1 MCFLVHAGHLPFK
14 DKKRYNNIS
23 KCTRGTNKVASLGMQ
38 NVFIVDTTVF
48 SDFCCCERP
57 QGNRNED
64 QAPVTSHCRA
74 GVPTWHAKVSP
85 TISQS

>member
-48 SDFCCCERP
+48 F
-57 QGNRNED
+57 GFLLL
-64 QAPVTSHCRA
+64 
-74 GVPTWHAKVSP
+74 
-85 TISQS
+85 